1 VLCSVATSVVV
12 HSQQC
17 ARQLVRHYD
26 IEESRVHRV
35 SHGIF
40 FSKMTALDSMTSRRD
55 LGVDDAAGVI
65 LLFGAVRG
73 YKGVDVLLR
82 AFREVVDADP
92 GVHLMIAGN
101 LWIDWTPHQELLE
114 RLDLVDRVHL
124 FFGYVP
130 DDRVPVFFSAAD
142 LVVLPYTSFDS
153 QSGVGAT
160 ALPYLKPMVVSRT
173 GGLPEWV
180 GLNES
185 WIVPPGDVAALAR
198 RLISFFGDRE
208 RQVKAYRRLAEKVLD
223 SADWNGVL
231 DAYGPIYSPTTGQK
245 SVG

>member
-1 VLCSVATSVVV
+1 
-12 HSQQC
+12 
-17 ARQLVRHYD
+17 
-26 IEESRVHRV
+26 
-35 SHGIF
+35 
-40 FSKMTALDSMTSRRD
+40 
-55 LGVDDAAGVI
+55 
-65 LLFGAVRG
+65 
-73 YKGVDVLLR
+73 
-82 AFREVVDADP
+82 
-92 GVHLMIAGN
+92 
-101 LWIDWTPHQELLE
+101 
-114 RLDLVDRVHL
+114 VDRVHL

-231 DAYGPIYSPTTGQK
+231 DAYGPIYSPTTGQE